1 MDIKE
6 EHKKLLL
13 KLGLK
18 EEDFKLFDRKHVTY
32 EFHGD
37 KGVRLYDP
45 YYQTSYDEYIGV
57 DGWSA
62 WSSEED
68 KFISQVFAAAK
79 EEAERRKKTKPSQ
92 EEFAAALEKKFP
104 KKDQ

>member
-1 MDIKE
+1 MEIED

-18 EEDFKLFDRKHVTY
+18 EGDFKLFDGKHVTF
-32 EFHGD
+32 EFRQD

-45 YYQTSYDEYIGV
+45 YYQTSYSEYIGV

-62 WSSEED
+62 WSTEED
-68 KFISQVFAAAK
+68 RFLGRVFKQA
-79 EEAERRKKTKPSQ
+79 RREVEKRDKRMPTQ
-92 EEFAAALEKKFP
+92 EDLPTALERKFP

>member
-1 MDIKE
+1 MEIKE
-6 EHKKLLL
+6 EHKTLLR

-18 EEDFKLFDRKHVTY
+18 EADFGVFDGKHVTY
-32 EFHGD
+32 EFQED
-37 KGVRLYDP
+37 RGVRLYDP
-45 YYQTSYDEYIGV
+45 YYQTSYSEYIGV

-68 KFISQVFAAAK
+68 TFISEVFTAARK
-79 EEAERRKKTKPSQ
+79 KAERREQMKPSQ
-92 EEFAAALEKKFP
+92 EELAGALEKKFP